1 MPKLRKMK
9 LETAKKLL
17 SNIKFGQTRNAAR
30 KKTGQ
35 GLTVKDIELTAEDL
49 IKIYSEQRGKCYW
62 SNIGL
67 DEQYNYITR
76 HPLAISVDRLD
87 NKKGYVYGNVA
98 LTLRVFN
105 LGKASYTG
113 DFKSVVNFIKESWD
127 K

>member
-1 MPKLRKMK
+1 MK

-49 IKIYSEQRGKCYW
+49 IKIYSEQKGKCYW

>member
-1 MPKLRKMK
+1 M
-9 LETAKKLL
+9 
-17 SNIKFGQTRNAAR
+17 
-30 KKTGQ
+30 
-35 GLTVKDIELTAEDL
+35 
-49 IKIYSEQRGKCYW
+49 
-62 SNIGL
+62 
-67 DEQYNYITR
+67 TR

>member
-1 MPKLRKMK
+1 MKLKKMK

-49 IKIYSEQRGKCYW
+49 IKIYSEQKGKCYW